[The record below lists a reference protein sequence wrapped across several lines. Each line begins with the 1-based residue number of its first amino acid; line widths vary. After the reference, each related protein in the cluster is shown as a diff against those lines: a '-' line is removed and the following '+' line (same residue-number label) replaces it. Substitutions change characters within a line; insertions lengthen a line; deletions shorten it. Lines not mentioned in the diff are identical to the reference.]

1 MVRLLHVVLVDD
13 LAVHADAGVLVDDGP
28 LDGGA
33 GADANGG
40 AAGEVLTL
48 VGLLVVVSTHDHD
61 VFDDAVLLD
70 VGAETD
76 HRVGELA
83 LLDEAAVA
91 DGALGDLGIKK
102 LAGGEEARLGVDG
115 GTSLVEAELGL
126 LGVVAREV
134 SVEECL
140 DGTDILPVAI
150 VEECLNVHAEVLGV
164 GDDLTAEV
172 VARGEVLHKQL
183 LHGPGVEDVDSHGR
197 DVRHLLGALGIEAED
212 GGVHH
217 HRLEGVTRGLLGEV
231 DDLAGVINLHEAE
244 RRGALLIHGHGGDGD
259 VSLGL
264 AMLQD
269 EGLVVHAV
277 EVITGKDDVLVALG
291 LVEEPDVL
299 AHSICGALEPV
310 LVLGRLLRGEH
321 LDETLAVVGA
331 DVVVVRLRKVSV
343 ERGGVE
349 LREAVHLVDVGV
361 DAVGHGQVDE
371 PVVGAKGNRG
381 LGAGLGERI
390 QAGARTTAED
400 DAEDILRCEEDGYWR
415 QSRGRVLQW
424 GKGAFLLR
432 ARSGEQ
438 KRAEQT
444 RALTSVLSLTSV
456 AVSVAISALVATAR
470 VTRFTCAVG
479 DGMGEGLSQNDARVL
494 RSAAHAFAGARGR
507 RKPTHLGLRH
517 DTAGRDGLT
526 AHSLA
531 GACGWEDTNVVA
543 SANRSMNL
551 SRARSRRGATTLLRR
566 SEAPAIGRAR
576 GKPNKKSETRD
587 GERTELGGGD
597 AGRESGRLDA
607 HGNSLH
613 FPWTGGEREVCFAQM
628 GYGSS
633 GRCPIPFFLK
643 AKEKKLDNLQSS
655 WHAQSYPS
663 LSRGFR
669 GGSRPLIWLEL
680 KNRSLGDRTFFLAMG
695 KQSQQAQDFWN
706 RGLWKYLKLAG
717 FFCLRFRNGHVGFC
731 LQQRGPQ
738 DWPLGKIRQAG
749 RERKRRSQTFSST

>member
-48 VGLLVVVSTHDHD
+48 VGLLVVVSAHDHD
-61 VFDDAVLLD
+61 VLDDAVLLD

-91 DGALGDLGIKK
+91 DGALGDLGIEK

-197 DVRHLLGALGIEAED
+197 DVRHLLGALGIESED

-217 HRLEGVTRGLLGEV
+217 HRLEGVARGLLGEV
-231 DDLAGVINLHEAE
+231 NDLAGVINLHEAE
-244 RRGALLIHGHGGDGD
+244 RRGALLIHGHSGDGD

-264 AMLQD
+264 SMLED

-299 AHSICGALEPV
+299 AHSIRGALEPV

-470 VTRFTCAVG
+470 VTRFTCVVG
-479 DGMGEGLSQNDARVL
+479 GGMGEGLSQNDARVL
-494 RSAAHAFAGARGR
+494 GSAAHAVCGCQGKKRRAHSPRPSARHGGTRRPYRAQPGGSLWMGGYQRGCVSQLVYESLESAVASGRNDVTPTVRSAGDWTSERKTGQKIGNARRRTHRTWRGR
-507 RKPTHLGLRH
+507 RRTRK
-517 DTAGRDGLT
+517 
-526 AHSLA
+526 
-531 GACGWEDTNVVA
+531 W
-543 SANRSMNL
+543 
-551 SRARSRRGATTLLRR
+551 
-566 SEAPAIGRAR
+566 APGRAWR
-576 GKPNKKSETRD
+576 QPAFSLDRRETRGVLRAD
-587 GERTELGGGD
+587 GIWFFGAVPHPVFFEGEGKK
-597 AGRESGRLDA
+597 
-607 HGNSLH
+607 
-613 FPWTGGEREVCFAQM
+613 TG
-628 GYGSS
+628 
-633 GRCPIPFFLK
+633 
-643 AKEKKLDNLQSS
+643 
-655 WHAQSYPS
+655 
-663 LSRGFR
+663 
-669 GGSRPLIWLEL
+669 
-680 KNRSLGDRTFFLAMG
+680 
-695 KQSQQAQDFWN
+695 
-706 RGLWKYLKLAG
+706 
-717 FFCLRFRNGHVGFC
+717 
-731 LQQRGPQ
+731 
-738 DWPLGKIRQAG
+738 
-749 RERKRRSQTFSST
+749 